1 MVQNKRKKEKHVKQ
15 LYMVKQGK
23 PLALNLWKIN
33 QVTSK
38 CQHIFLIKLVKKGLK
53 QKK

>member
-1 MVQNKRKKEKHVKQ
+1 
-15 LYMVKQGK
+15 MVKQGK